1 MLSLLTDEQ
10 ISPAVARQVRALRP
24 DVPIESLRDWQGGA
38 FEGVADDLLLLAARD
53 AGLTL
58 ITYDQKTI
66 PPVLL
71 EWGGYGQG
79 QGHGQGYKEHAGVI
93 FVDNFTI
100 SQANIADI
108 GGLVSAIIGH
118 WDRTRDWDW
127 TSRIDYLRPDR

>member
-10 ISPAVARQVRALRP
+10 ISPAVAHQVRALRP
-24 DVPIESLRDWQGGA
+24 DIPIESVRDWQGGA
-38 FEGVADDLLLLAARD
+38 FEGVADDLLLLAARE

-66 PPVLL
+66 PPVPL

-79 QGHGQGYKEHAGVI
+79 QGGSQGHKEHAGVI

-100 SQANIADI
+100 SQNNI
-108 GGLVSAIIGH
+108 GGLVRAIIGH
-118 WDRTRDWDW
+118 RDRTRDCDW
-127 TSRIDYLRPDR
+127 TSRIDYLRPDK

>member
-24 DVPIESLRDWQGGA
+24 DISIESVRDWQGGA
-38 FEGVADDLLLLAARD
+38 FEGVADDLLLRAAGE

-79 QGHGQGYKEHAGVI
+79 QGYKEHAGVV
-93 FVDNFTI
+93 FVDNFTV
-100 SQANIADI
+100 SQGDI
-108 GGLVSAIIGH
+108 GGLVRAIIGH

-127 TSRIDYLRPDR
+127 TSRIDYLRSVQFVRSI

>member
-10 ISPAVARQVRALRP
+10 ISFAVAEQVKVKHPEIQIQSMRT
-24 DVPIESLRDWQGGA
+24 WQGGA
-38 FEGVADDLLLLAARD
+38 FEGVADEVMLRAAHQ

-71 EWGGYGQG
+71 AWGSTGVD
-79 QGHGQGYKEHAGVI
+79 HAGVI

-100 SQANIADI
+100 SQSDL
-108 GGLVSAIIGH
+108 GGLVRAILAR
-118 WDRTRDWDW
+118 WDETKDWDW
-127 TSRIDYLRPDR
+127 INRIDYLRPAS